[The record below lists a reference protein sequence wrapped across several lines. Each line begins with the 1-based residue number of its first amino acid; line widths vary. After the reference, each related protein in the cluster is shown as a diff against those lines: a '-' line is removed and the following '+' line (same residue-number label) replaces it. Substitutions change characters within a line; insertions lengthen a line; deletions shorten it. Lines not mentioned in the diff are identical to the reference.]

1 MKQLTGL
8 DATFLYME
16 TATTFGHVSGLFIYE
31 RPSDDYG
38 AFQAVKDTYA
48 SHLDMFEPLRRRL
61 VEVPFGLDRPYWI
74 EDPNFDL
81 DYHIREIA
89 LPAPGDDTQLAEQVA
104 RIIARPCDRTRPLWE
119 VYVIEGLASGDFAVL
134 SKVHHATVDGAAGA
148 IMTTMLLDPAPD
160 TPLREPGPIPEA
172 EPIPS
177 SNDMLRKGLLSLL
190 RRPDRTIRLQLRVA
204 QQIAEASRQEGLANV
219 AGAAR
224 RFISAPRTR
233 PRDDRDSAPDA
244 PETMAP
250 KTPFNASISP
260 HRKVAFRSVPLAQ
273 IKDIKNALGATV
285 NDVVMAVCAGALRRY
300 LERTG
305 DLPDEPLVGMVP
317 VSIRTGEEAE
327 TWTNRVSGL
336 FCPLPTNVADPAER
350 VQDVHDWMAEAKQQ
364 WDLLPADIMVE
375 LADMAPPALATRAA
389 RVATSLRIGDRVD
402 MPINLVISNVPGPRD
417 PLYLRGARAKHYVP
431 VSTIAEG
438 QGLNIT
444 VQSYLDVLDFGIV
457 ADRELVPDVWDLVDL
472 CVDEVNVLAE
482 LAEVE
487 TTEGRPLTGAGTVAS
502 PKPTKKQ
509 ASA

>member
-16 TATTFGHVSGLFIYE
+16 SANTFGHVSGLFIYE
-31 RPSDDYG
+31 KPSDDFN
-38 AFQAVKDTYA
+38 AFQAVKEIHA
-48 SHLDMFEPLRRRL
+48 SRLDLFEPLRRRL
-61 VEVPFGLDRPYWI
+61 VEVPFGIDRPYWI

-89 LPAPGDDTQLAEQVA
+89 LPAPGNDEQLAEQVA

-134 SKVHHATVDGAAGA
+134 SKMHHATVDGAAGA
-148 IMTTMLLDPAPD
+148 LMTTMLLDSEPD
-160 TPLREPGPIPEA
+160 APLRVPEPLPQPEA
-172 EPIPS
+172 VPS
-177 SNDMLRKGLLSLL
+177 SREMLGRGLTSLL
-190 RRPDRTIRLQLRVA
+190 LRPDRQIRLQLRVVQQLA
-204 QQIAEASRQEGLANV
+204 QAARQEGLANV

-224 RFISAPRTR
+224 RTLTGRRAR
-233 PRDDRDSAPDA
+233 PRDDRDSAPPA
-244 PETMAP
+244 PDTTAP
-250 KTPFNASISP
+250 KTPFNASISA
-260 HRKVAFRSVPLAQ
+260 HRKVAFRSVPLSQ
-273 IKDIKNALGATV
+273 IKDIKSALGATV

-305 DLPDEPLVGMVP
+305 DLPDAPLVGMVP

-336 FCPLPTNVADPAER
+336 FCPLPTNLADPAER
-350 VQDVHDWMAEAKQQ
+350 VQQVHEWMANAKQE
-364 WDLLPADIMVE
+364 WDLLPAEMMVD
-375 LADMAPPALATRAA
+375 LAAMAPPALATRAA
-389 RVATSLRIGDRVD
+389 RVATSLRIGDRVN
-402 MPINLVISNVPGPRD
+402 MPINLVISNVPGPRE

-457 ADRELVPDVWDLVDL
+457 ADRDLVPDVWDLVDF

-482 LAEVE
+482 LAGVE
-487 TTEGRPLTGAGTVAS
+487 KSQPRQLTGAVGADEET
-502 PKPTKKQ
+502 
-509 ASA
+509 